1 MDTQTLAEVVRD
13 SPQISIAGSGSKAW
27 LAPPVGGS
35 RLSMLEHAGIVE
47 LHAEDQVVIVRAGT
61 IISDLQRELAPHGLC
76 LPLPHAEE
84 TGDAPAG
91 LPGTVGGGV
100 AMNLPHALEGAT
112 GNWRDWV
119 LGLTVIRPDGTVAKC
134 GSKAVKNVA
143 GYDVARLI
151 VGSRG
156 ELCVISEAILK
167 LYPLRALPR
176 PSLVGRAQWGPVQPG
191 RWVAVVRSLRT
202 DLESFLMANEAV
214 VQAHDPETATVWLS
228 GEEERSLALAS
239 QAVVW
244 SSLDIDR
251 RSELELRTKQI
262 FDPTNKLNPRPDF

>member
-1 MDTQTLAEVVRD
+1 MDTQALSEAVRD
-13 SPQISIAGSGSKAW
+13 LPQVCIAGSGSKAW
-27 LAPPVGGS
+27 LAPVSAGS
-35 RLSMLEHAGIVE
+35 RLSILGHTGIVE
-47 LHAEDQVVIVRAGT
+47 LHAEDQVVVVRAGT
-61 IISDLQRELAPHGLC
+61 IISDLQRELAPYGLC
-76 LPLPHAEE
+76 VPLPNSED

-156 ELCVISEAILK
+156 ELCVVSEAILK

-176 PSLVGRAQWGPVQPG
+176 PSLVGRAHWGPVKDS
-191 RWVAVVRSLRT
+191 RWVAVVRTMRT
-202 DLESFLMANEAV
+202 DLESFLRANDAT

-228 GEEERSLALAS
+228 GGEGTSIVQAA

-244 SSLDIDR
+244 SSQGGVR
-251 RSELELRTKQI
+251 PSELDLRTKKI
-262 FDPTNKLNPRPDF
+262 FDPANKLNKRPDF